1 MRASGPARRTRSSS
15 SIKKKD
21 TLTPEHTTRD
31 AYTVMVDIYYLHFF
45 FRIVGNFVSFKITSE
60 FNLKI
65 RSNPRLSVQ

>member
-21 TLTPEHTTRD
+21 TLTPEDTTRD
-31 AYTVMVDIYYLHFF
+31 TRTGMVDTYYLHFF
-45 FRIVGNFVSFKITSE
+45 GIVGNFASFKRTSE
-60 FNLKI
+60 FDLKT

>member
-21 TLTPEHTTRD
+21 TLTPEDTTRD
-31 AYTVMVDIYYLHFF
+31 ACTVMVDIYYLHF